1 MSPRVDFFYVE
12 AGGGHKAAANALK
25 AVVERQGRGWNVRL
39 INLNHVLS
47 PTDVVKK
54 VTGWSVEEIYNSL
67 LKNGWTLGV
76 KQLMQPMHGMI
87 WLYRSRI
94 VKMLANY
101 WRQDT
106 PDMVVSLIPHFNRY
120 LYQALGK
127 VNPNAPFVTILTD
140 FADIPPRVWIERQQ
154 QYVVCGTDKAVE
166 QAYSFGHTRDRVFR
180 VSGMILRPSFY
191 EVARV
196 DRAAE
201 RARLGLKPDLPTGL
215 VLFGGEGSSAMADI
229 ARRLDAT
236 GQPLQ
241 LILMHGRNEK
251 LGSRLRELSL
261 RMPVHIQGFTTD
273 VAHYMQLAD
282 FMIGKPG
289 PGSIS
294 EALAM
299 TLPVIVDCNAWT
311 MPQERYNAVW
321 LEENRLGVVVKNWS
335 EIGAAVERLLAP
347 GALDAYRQRAA
358 AIDNQAVFEITEILE
373 DVLRR
378 GP

>member
-25 AVVERQGRGWNVRL
+25 AVVEREGRAWNVRL

-54 VTGWSVEEIYNSL
+54 VTGWSVEDIYNSM
-67 LKNGWTLGV
+67 LKNGWTLGA
-76 KQLMQPMHGMI
+76 KQLMQPMHGLI

-94 VKMLANY
+94 VKMLADY

-127 VNPNAPFVTILTD
+127 ANPRAPFVTVLTD
-140 FADIPPRVWIERQQ
+140 FADIPPRVWIERQR

-166 QAYSFGHTRDRVFR
+166 QAYSFGHPSDRVFR
-180 VSGMILRPSFY
+180 VSGMILRPAFY
-191 EVARV
+191 EAAPV

-201 RARLGLKPDLPTGL
+201 RARLGLKAELPAGL
-215 VLFGGEGSSAMADI
+215 VLFGGEGSSAMVDI
-229 ARRLDAT
+229 ARRLDSAAA
-236 GQPLQ
+236 PLQ

-251 LGSRLRELSL
+251 LGVRLKSLPL
-261 RMPVHIQGFTTD
+261 RMPAHIQGFTTD

-289 PGSIS
+289 PGSIT

-299 TLPVIVDCNAWT
+299 KLPVIVDSNAWT
-311 MPQERYNAVW
+311 MPQELYNAVW
-321 LEENRLGVVVKNWS
+321 LEENRLGVVVKSWR
-335 EIGAAVERLLAP
+335 EIGGAVERLLAP
-347 GALDAYRQRAA
+347 GVLEGYRQRAA
-358 AIDNQAVFEITEILE
+358 RLDNRAVFEITGILE